1 MRRSGP
7 WKKIVR
13 CGIWTGLFLCMICN
27 VAGCGR
33 TKVPTGTVGTEI
45 PTPTGQITTG
55 AVTRTPVPTPEP
67 TETPGPTEEPTAT
80 KPPEQ
85 HVSPEPT
92 KTPTP
97 EVTVEPE
104 LTITPEPTET
114 PTPGVT
120 EGPEPTVTPEAQ
132 PTIAP
137 GPTPVPGEPTPT
149 PVPEVTPAGSAT
161 ETPTPTP
168 EADPTATP
176 EPEPTPDVTPEV
188 SPDYEALLAGGW
200 QKTED
205 FFGRRE
211 LYFPGKYNET
221 TLYAESGRYEYRYG
235 AAEEPE
241 VTFSVIGEEGL
252 AVQLFLDSLTQKG
265 DACTV
270 WTEGENDYGYTYTEG
285 TYTVTGRVYGCDTE
299 TTSRR
304 MRVEFCYPTE
314 KLQTEDYIFY
324 IK

>member
-1 MRRSGP
+1 MQRSGP

-13 CGIWTGLFLCMICN
+13 CGMWTGLFLCMICN

-33 TKVPTGTVGTEI
+33 TKVPAGTEI
-45 PTPTGQITTG
+45 PASTGQITTC
-55 AVTRTPVPTPEP
+55 AVTCTPV
-67 TETPGPTEEPTAT
+67 PTEEPTAT
-80 KPPEQ
+80 KFPEQ
-85 HVSPEPT
+85 HVSPELT

-97 EVTVEPE
+97 EVTGEPG
-104 LTITPEPTET
+104 PTET

-120 EGPEPTVTPEAQ
+120 EGPEPTVPPEAQ

-149 PVPEVTPAGSAT
+149 PAPEVTPAGPAT

-168 EADPTATP
+168 EAEPTATP
-176 EPEPTPDVTPEV
+176 ELEPTPEV
-188 SPDYEALLAGGW
+188 LPDYEALLAGGW

-211 LYFPGKYNET
+211 LYFPGKYTET
-221 TLYAESGRYEYRYG
+221 TLYAESGRYEYRYR
-235 AAEEPE
+235 ALDEPE

-252 AVQLFLDSLTQKG
+252 AVQSFLDSLTQKG

-270 WTEGENDYGYTYTEG
+270 WAEGENAYGYTYTEG
-285 TYTVTGRVYGCDTE
+285 MYTVTGRVYCCDTE